1 MAKVAMQ
8 TQNAKADSKPQ
19 MPPVA
24 PLQGSVIPH
33 VNPKAM
39 QKELGPKI
47 IRMFAG
53 VEEAKGELER
63 LRREIG
69 NKNYDAIALLTEGVY
84 KVAIVDSNV
93 ALADHFAGDDKRKQ
107 VLNEQLYLALGIKEV
122 IQVGSG
128 DTKVNRVV
136 WSKANADYLPQY
148 GEPTDT
154 PEYERKNTFRTNLS
168 KQLNKAIGAALDIQ
182 KRKIVAKYDDEK
194 RTLVISGPEV
204 KKQFG
209 VEQVALNERIN
220 QGVPGTDG
228 NPTKLLEK
236 PSFTALY
243 NNAAKAEGLTVRS
256 GSNDRTK
263 KVITDPSAVIVEIGT
278 TMLNALG
285 RVNEPEELSKPA
297 TEVLQKIADKLDA
310 FGIV

>member
-1 MAKVAMQ
+1 MAKPA
-8 TQNAKADSKPQ
+8 TQVQNNGKPQ
-19 MPPVA
+19 VA
-24 PLQGSVIPH
+24 PQAVPQTAGSVIPH
-33 VNPKAM
+33 INPKAM
-39 QKELGPKI
+39 QKDLGPRV

-53 VEEAKGELER
+53 IDEAKSEVER

-69 NKNYDAIALLTEGVY
+69 QKNYDAIALLTEGVF
-84 KVAIVDSNV
+84 KVAIADNNV
-93 ALADHFAGDDKRKQ
+93 ALADHFSEDEKRKQ
-107 VLNEQLYLALGIKEV
+107 VLNEQLYLALGMKEV
-122 IQVGSG
+122 IPVGTG
-128 DTKVNRVV
+128 DSKVNKVV
-136 WSKANADYLPQY
+136 WAKANADFLPQY

-182 KRKIVAKYDDEK
+182 KRKITAKYDEEK

-209 VEQVALNERIN
+209 VESVALNERIH

-236 PSFTALY
+236 PSFTSLY
-243 NNAAKAEGLTVRS
+243 NSAAKAEGKVIRT

-263 KVITDPSAVIVEIGT
+263 KVITDPSAAIVEVGT
-278 TMLNALG
+278 TLLNVLG
-285 RVNEPEELSKPA
+285 RVADAEGLSKA
-297 TEVLQKIADKLDA
+297 ANEVLLKISDA
-310 FGIV
+310 MDGLGIG